1 MVISPENILLVGAIL
16 LFLSVLVGKTGA
28 KFGVPALLLFLGVGM
43 LAGSDGFGIYFDSPQ
58 IAQFIGTVAHFVFGW
73 NGYALS
79 GNKTNFSSGCDFGYV
94 GSFND
99 NDYNRIIHLFVVRSF
114 AG

>member
-58 IAQFIGTVAHFVFGW
+58 IAHFV
-73 NGYALS
+73 
-79 GNKTNFSSGCDFGYV
+79 
-94 GSFND
+94 SFCF
-99 NDYNRIIHLFVVRSF
+99 RVEWIHII
-114 AG
+114 GK